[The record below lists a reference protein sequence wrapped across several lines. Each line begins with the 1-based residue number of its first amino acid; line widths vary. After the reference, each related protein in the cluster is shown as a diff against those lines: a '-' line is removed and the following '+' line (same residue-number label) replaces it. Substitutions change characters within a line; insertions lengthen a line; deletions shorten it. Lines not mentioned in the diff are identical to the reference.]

1 MAAPAQPKWV
11 ENLTAELVIPTA
23 EEAWPFLEDYCNLHK
38 FAPDVIDT
46 SHHVE
51 GICNQ
56 PGLVRYCA
64 ATATRVWDGRLQPK
78 QLWVHEKLIKIDP
91 IKKSLSYEVTENNVG
106 IKTLVGTCS
115 AYPISKES
123 KQGCKLQWSFVA
135 DPIPGWEQAEFA
147 SFIQAMLTSMAKNI
161 EDTITAKKKKTEDS
175 KTLSSVAKS
184 IEDIL
189 TAEKK
194 KTEDP
199 QTLSFIQAMLSSIT
213 KNIEDILTAEK
224 KKTEG
229 LKAEDP
235 QPAPVY

>member
-1 MAAPAQPKWV
+1 MATPAQPKWV

-123 KQGCKLQWSFVA
+123 KQ
-135 DPIPGWEQAEFA
+135 AEFA

-161 EDTITAKKKKTEDS
+161 EDTITAKKKKTEDP